1 MKTLLHRAVFPI
13 ELTNGNDGRGGQWF
27 SSSRARKKI
36 EAILRAHGHA
46 RLLSF
51 DGLLTIFITRI
62 LGPRQKRWDADSW
75 QRGNLKEI
83 IDALVVLNWFID
95 DGPDYVNEIRFSQVA
110 TTPRP
115 TNASMAIEIY
125 RHDKP
130 ER

>member
-1 MKTLLHRAVFPI
+1 VLTLLHRAAFPI

-27 SSSRARKKI
+27 LSARTRKKI
-36 EAILRAHGHA
+36 EATLRFNGHA
-46 RLLSF
+46 RSLSF
-51 DGLLTIFITRI
+51 DGLLTIHITRI

-95 DGPDYVNEIRFSQVA
+95 DGPEYIQEIRFDQVA

-115 TNASMAIEIY
+115 INASMAIDIY
-125 RHDKP
+125 RHEKP